1 MSVCRPS
8 DRASAKVSPRDRRAP
23 AILVPHV
30 GFMRGSCA
38 RPETGHAWRAAE
50 LLPESTIAR
59 AEEGAAFRNVVRSC
73 TWHRSAV
80 MERALEERRRR
91 ANAAWELVRADA
103 IRLGEALGHEASE
116 IRETVRRMAP
126 AAIYRARPLAIA
138 GAATAAAFVVG
149 YRRGRRA
156 AFLARI
162 ERASVGEPSP
172 GARGA

>member
-1 MSVCRPS
+1 
-8 DRASAKVSPRDRRAP
+8 
-23 AILVPHV
+23 
-30 GFMRGSCA
+30 
-38 RPETGHAWRAAE
+38 
-50 LLPESTIAR
+50 
-59 AEEGAAFRNVVRSC
+59 
-73 TWHRSAV
+73 

-172 GARGA
+172 GARGAASGVVGQLVSDTLKAALRAGAGALVASAIAKFRERSEPAEPFSPGTPREPIESARGL